1 MVKKVKLHDLC
12 CANCAAKIE
21 DKVSKLDGVESV
33 TVNFLTEKM
42 IMNADESKMEDIL
55 SRIEKI
61 VHKIEPDVEIE
72 YIYNL
77 KLTIDNIQLTI
88 VCCFIK

>member
-1 MVKKVKLHDLC
+1 MKIKAKLHDLC

-21 DKVSKLDGVESV
+21 EKIAKLDGVESV

-42 IMNADESKMEDIL
+42 ILNAEESKLDAI
-55 SRIEKI
+55 RDQVEKI

-72 YIYNL
+72 YI
-77 KLTIDNIQLTI
+77 
-88 VCCFIK
+88 

>member
-21 DKVSKLDGVESV
+21 DKVAKIKGVESV

-42 IMNADESKMEDIL
+42 ILDVEESGFEAI
-55 SRIEKI
+55 RGEIEKI

-72 YIYNL
+72 YL
-77 KLTIDNIQLTI
+77 
-88 VCCFIK
+88 

>member
-1 MVKKVKLHDLC
+1 MKKKIKLHDLC

-21 DKVSKLDGVESV
+21 DKMSKVDGVNSV

-42 IMNADESKMEDIL
+42 IMDIDESKLESIMAQA
-55 SRIEKI
+55 EKI

-72 YIYNL
+72 
-77 KLTIDNIQLTI
+77 
-88 VCCFIK
+88 VVV

>member
-1 MVKKVKLHDLC
+1 MVKKVKLHDPC

-21 DKVSKLDGVESV
+21 DKVSKVKGVESV

-42 IMNADESKMEDIL
+42 ILDVDESRFEAIKGE
-55 SRIEKI
+55 IEKI

-72 YIYNL
+72 YL
-77 KLTIDNIQLTI
+77 
-88 VCCFIK
+88 

>member
-21 DKVSKLDGVESV
+21 DKVSKVKGVESV

-42 IMNADESKMEDIL
+42 ILDIEEEKFEAIKGE
-55 SRIEKI
+55 IEKI

-72 YIYNL
+72 YL
-77 KLTIDNIQLTI
+77 
-88 VCCFIK
+88 

>member
-1 MVKKVKLHDLC
+1 MKIKAKIQDLC

-21 DKVSKLDGVESV
+21 EKIAKLEGVESV

-42 IMNADESKMEDIL
+42 ILNAEESKFPEIKEQ
-55 SRIEKI
+55 IEKI

-72 YIYNL
+72 YI
-77 KLTIDNIQLTI
+77 
-88 VCCFIK
+88 

>member
-1 MVKKVKLHDLC
+1 MKIKAKLHDLC

-21 DKVSKLDGVESV
+21 EKIAKLDGVESV

-42 IMNADESKMEDIL
+42 ILNAEESYIDSIKEQV
-55 SRIEKI
+55 EKI

-72 YIYNL
+72 YI
-77 KLTIDNIQLTI
+77 
-88 VCCFIK
+88 

>member
-21 DKVSKLDGVESV
+21 EKTAKLDGVNSV

-42 IMNADESKMEDIL
+42 ILDIDEAKLDSIV
-55 SRIEKI
+55 SGIEKI
-61 VHKIEPDVEIE
+61 VHKIEPDVRIE
-72 YIYNL
+72 W
-77 KLTIDNIQLTI
+77 
-88 VCCFIK
+88 

>member
-1 MVKKVKLHDLC
+1 MKKKIKLHDLC

-21 DKVSKLDGVESV
+21 DKMSKVDGVNSV

-42 IMNADESKMEDIL
+42 ILDIDESKLEIIMAQV
-55 SRIEKI
+55 EKI

-72 YIYNL
+72 
-77 KLTIDNIQLTI
+77 
-88 VCCFIK
+88 VVV

>member
-1 MVKKVKLHDLC
+1 MKKKIKLHDLC

-21 DKVSKLDGVESV
+21 DKMSKVDGVNSV

-42 IMNADESKMEDIL
+42 ILDIDESKLESIMAQV
-55 SRIEKI
+55 EKI

-72 YIYNL
+72 
-77 KLTIDNIQLTI
+77 
-88 VCCFIK
+88 VVV

>member
-1 MVKKVKLHDLC
+1 MMVKKVKLHDLC

-21 DKVSKLDGVESV
+21 DKVSKIKGVESV

-42 IMNADESKMEDIL
+42 ILDVDEEKFEAIKGE
-55 SRIEKI
+55 IEKI

-72 YIYNL
+72 YL
-77 KLTIDNIQLTI
+77 
-88 VCCFIK
+88 